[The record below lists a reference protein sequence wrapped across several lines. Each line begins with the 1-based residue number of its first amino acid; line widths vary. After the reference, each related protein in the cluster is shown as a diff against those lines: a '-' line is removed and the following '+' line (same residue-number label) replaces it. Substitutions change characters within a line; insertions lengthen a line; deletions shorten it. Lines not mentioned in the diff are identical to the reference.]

1 MASSLAPARSVES
14 RRSWIVATVALCILG
29 LSYGAPLVTVV
40 ALEPIAKSL
49 GTDRSAPALAV
60 AMTYIGAG
68 GGGIFMGWLSQRIG
82 VRVIV
87 MACGAMIGAGMA
99 VASSGGI
106 WRLCLGNL
114 LLVGLL
120 GASGMFAPLMTY
132 VSMWFDKRRG
142 SAIAL
147 ISSGQ
152 YIAGAVW
159 PGVFELGVQRY
170 GWRQTMFGFGCLLA
184 CLIVPLAGIFL
195 RRPPEA
201 LPFGPMHDGPR
212 ASLRRL
218 DLPPNVICALLGFA
232 VFCCCVTMSIPMAHM
247 VAFCTDIG
255 LGPAT
260 GAAILS
266 VLLGTAFFARQFWG
280 WLADRIGGLQMILWA
295 SAGQAT
301 AMAGFLFTQKEIGL
315 YAVSATFG
323 LGFSGLVP
331 GYVLAVRELFPASEA
346 GWRIPLVLFP
356 GSLGMATG
364 GWLAGVIYDHVGY
377 YGPAFAAAVL
387 FNVFNLVV
395 ISSLVLRGRSL
406 RMAAAVG

>member
-1 MASSLAPARSVES
+1 
-14 RRSWIVATVALCILG
+14 
-29 LSYGAPLVTVV
+29 
-40 ALEPIAKSL
+40 
-49 GTDRSAPALAV
+49 
-60 AMTYIGAG
+60 
-68 GGGIFMGWLSQRIG
+68 MGWLSQRTR
-82 VRVIV
+82 VRAIV
-87 MACGAMIGAGMA
+87 KVCGGMLGAGMA
-99 VASSGGI
+99 LASSGGI

-120 GASGMFAPLMTY
+120 GAAGMFAPLMTY

-142 SAIAL
+142 SAVAL

-152 YIAGAVW
+152 YIAGAAW

-170 GWRQTMFGFGCLLA
+170 GWRQTIFGFGCVLA
-184 CLIVPLAGIFL
+184 CLIVPLAAIFL
-195 RRPPEA
+195 RPPPETP
-201 LPFGPMHDGPR
+201 PFGPAHAGPR
-212 ASLRRL
+212 ASLRRV

-247 VAFCTDIG
+247 VAFCSDIG
-255 LGPAT
+255 SGPAT

-266 VLLGTAFFARQFWG
+266 VLLGTAFLARQFWG

-301 AMAGFLFTQKEIGL
+301 ATAIAGFLSMQNQIGL
-315 YAVSATFG
+315 YAVSAAFG
-323 LGFSGLVP
+323 LGFSGLIP
-331 GYVLAVRELFPASEA
+331 GYVLAVRELFEASEA

-377 YGPAFAAAVL
+377 YQPAFATAVL